1 MALENSKIYKSEVV
15 REVLTEYKAD
25 NLFSKKAGAI
35 VGRPSRYDTDIK
47 PHLDEIRKAVEA
59 GATVEEIAKA
69 FNIAVST
76 LHKYKAEKKEL
87 KDAFARGRVQVVI
100 EIKAALL
107 KKALGFEYEEEKRVG
122 RKDKDGE
129 NIILVEKY
137 KRYSA
142 PSETAAAMLLRNY
155 DETWRDN
162 DKASAEIK
170 RQEADLRKAIAEAS
184 NFDLDV

>member
-1 MALENSKIYKSEVV
+1 M
-15 REVLTEYKAD
+15 
-25 NLFSKKAGAI
+25 
-35 VGRPSRYDTDIK
+35 GRPSKFETEIK
-47 PHLDEIRKAVEA
+47 PHIEEIRRAVEA

-69 FNIAVST
+69 FGIAVST

-87 KDAFARGRVQVVI
+87 SDAFARGREKVII

-122 RKDKDGE
+122 KKDAKGE

-137 KRYSA
+137 KRYCV

-155 DETWRDN
+155 DKEWL
-162 DKASAEIK
+162 DKDMTSNELK
-170 RQEADLRKAIAEAS
+170 KQEMELKKAIAES
-184 NFDLDV
+184 NNFLEFVEEK

>member
-1 MALENSKIYKSEVV
+1 MKKRRV
-15 REVLTEYKAD
+15 RL
-25 NLFSKKAGAI
+25 
-35 VGRPSRYDTDIK
+35 VGRPSKYETDVK
-47 PHLDEIRKAVEA
+47 PHLQEIRNAVEA
-59 GATVEEIAKA
+59 GATDKEIADA
-69 FNIAVST
+69 FGISVST
-76 LHKYKAEKKEL
+76 IYEYKKKYSEFSK
-87 KDAFARGRVQVVI
+87 AFARGRKQVVF

-137 KRYSA
+137 KRYSV

-184 NFDLDV
+184 NFDLEV

>member
-1 MALENSKIYKSEVV
+1 M
-15 REVLTEYKAD
+15 
-25 NLFSKKAGAI
+25 
-35 VGRPSRYDTDIK
+35 GRPSRYETEIKPYVNDIK
-47 PHLDEIRKAVEA
+47 EAVEA
-59 GATVEEIAKA
+59 GATVEEIAAA

-87 KDAFARGRVQVVI
+87 KDAFARGRAKVVFK
-100 EIKAALL
+100 IKGALL

-137 KRYSA
+137 KRYSV

-155 DETWRDN
+155 DESWRDN

-170 RQEADLRKAIAEAS
+170 KQETELRKAIAEAT
-184 NFDLDV
+184 NFDLNIGE

>member
-1 MALENSKIYKSEVV
+1 M
-15 REVLTEYKAD
+15 
-25 NLFSKKAGAI
+25 
-35 VGRPSRYDTDIK
+35 GRPSKYETEIK
-47 PHLDEIRKAVEA
+47 PHIEEIRKAVEA

-87 KDAFARGRVQVVI
+87 SDAFARGRAQIVF
-100 EIKAALL
+100 EIKGALL

-122 RKDKDGE
+122 KKDAKGE

-137 KRYSA
+137 KRYSV

-155 DETWRDN
+155 DKEWL
-162 DKASAEIK
+162 DKDATSNEMKKQEI
-170 RQEADLRKAIAEAS
+170 ELRKAIAES
-184 NFDLDV
+184 NNFLDFGEE

>member
-1 MALENSKIYKSEVV
+1 M
-15 REVLTEYKAD
+15 
-25 NLFSKKAGAI
+25 
-35 VGRPSRYDTDIK
+35 GRPSRYDSEIK
-47 PHLDEIRKAVEA
+47 PHLDEIRNAVEA
-59 GATVEEIAKA
+59 GATDKEIADAFGISVSSIYEYKKKYPEFSKA
-69 FNIAVST
+69 FT
-76 LHKYKAEKKEL
+76 
-87 KDAFARGRVQVVI
+87 RGREKVVF

-107 KKALGFEYEEEKRVG
+107 KKALGFKYEEEKRVG

-137 KRYSA
+137 TRYSV

-184 NFDLDV
+184 NFDLEVD